1 MISGGYEAGAASS
14 AEIFLPHSGLH
25 CQLPEVAGQRFA
37 AHTADNL
44 TLCGGDFTRTFCVSL
59 TPQGWLNT
67 SHLVRDRFYHSAWAS
82 PSGLRLLGSAVL
94 ANLKTTE
101 LLRPDGSSEESF
113 TLQYNTE

>member
-25 CQLPEVAGQRFA
+25 CQLPEVTGQRFA

-44 TLCGGDFTRTFCVSL
+44 TLCGGDFTRTSCVSL

-101 LLRPDGSSEESF
+101 LLRPDGSSEDSF
-113 TLQYNTE
+113 TLQHNTE